1 MPEPSWSG
9 LVLRWPAAAEVLEQA
24 SQWAAQQRQQSPD
37 LLAVGVFGSY
47 GRGEAG
53 VGSDLDLVL
62 ILRECPEPIWQRL
75 RRWPTHTLPL
85 ATDLLVYSLSEW
97 RSLPQWNPRL
107 AQALQEDTRWLEASP
122 EMLG

>member
-1 MPEPSWSG
+1 M
-9 LVLRWPAAAEVLEQA
+9 
-24 SQWAAQQRQQSPD
+24 
-37 LLAVGVFGSY
+37 
-47 GRGEAG
+47 
-53 VGSDLDLVL
+53 